1 MPATELD
8 SDDHYDLGGARSLFR
23 SILWEGVF
31 LSGWVSRALSVQ
43 RTPPCQPSARVF
55 YNYLA

>member
-8 SDDHYDLGGARSLFR
+8 SDDYYGLGVFFGG
-23 SILWEGVF
+23 IF